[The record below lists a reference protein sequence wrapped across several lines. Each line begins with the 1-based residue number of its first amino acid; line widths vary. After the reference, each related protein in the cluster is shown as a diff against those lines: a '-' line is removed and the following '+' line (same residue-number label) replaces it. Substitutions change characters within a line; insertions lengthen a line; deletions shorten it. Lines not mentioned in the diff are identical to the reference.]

1 MFEFADLDAGTWW
14 LIAGVLLLALELL
27 APGVFL
33 VFIGAAALAT
43 GAFTLMFDLGLAAQL
58 GLFALY
64 TAVSVYIG
72 KKIYA
77 RPVHDES
84 DGLLNERAAQLV
96 GRKVTVV
103 RAIGDGEGRVK
114 VGDSEWNARGDFTA
128 EAGEK
133 VVISGIQGNCLI
145 VERAPALPGN

>member
-1 MFEFADLDAGTWW
+1 MFEFADLDPGTWW

-43 GAFTLMFDLGLAAQL
+43 GAFTLMFDLGLAPQL
-58 GLFALY
+58 GLFAIY

-77 RPVHDES
+77 RPVHGES
-84 DGLLNERAAQLV
+84 DGLLNERAAQLI

-103 RAIGDGEGRVK
+103 RAIGDGDGRVK
-114 VGDSEWNARGDFTA
+114 VGDSEWNARGDFSA
-128 EAGEK
+128 QPGEK
-133 VVISGIQGNCLI
+133 VVIAGMDGNCLI
-145 VERAPALPGN
+145 VEQAPLLPGN